1 MRITPS
7 TTRSS
12 PPQTTT
18 GLFGITFRNVL
29 FGLIVVI
36 ATTTMTNNNNG
47 VAFVH
52 GYLHH
57 NNNNRGTSIINIAP
71 GIGLSS
77 PKTNMEIVIFE
88 HTEMGTG
95 GLVHNCPTP
104 LSMGELPIP
113 KFRFYKDLPLMLGCG
128 VNVDCS
134 DDDEE
139 EEQDGIYSSSSSS
152 VALGEVAPWFWLHDI
167 PNISGSYEL
176 ESAAGPLY
184 MGGNI
189 EEATQA
195 LQRSNLDYKGHIK
208 FFREYKV
215 WQSGELEEE
224 LSQGLWIASRQDP
237 TKALQPIMFASKM

>member
-1 MRITPS
+1 MTVRMTPS
-7 TTRSS
+7 TTHSS
-12 PPQTTT
+12 SRQTT
-18 GLFGITFRNVL
+18 GHFRVACRNVL
-29 FGLIVVI
+29 FGLLVI
-36 ATTTMTNNNNG
+36 ATAPTSTTTKN
-47 VAFVH
+47 VVY

-57 NNNNRGTSIINIAP
+57 NHARINIAP

-113 KFRFYKDLPLMLGCG
+113 KFRYYKDLPLMLGCG
-128 VNVDCS
+128 VNVNCS
-134 DDDEE
+134 DDDDDDDDE
-139 EEQDGIYSSSSSS
+139 DGIYSSSSS

-176 ESAAGPLY
+176 KSAAGPLY

-237 TKALQPIMFASKM
+237 TKALQPIMFATKM